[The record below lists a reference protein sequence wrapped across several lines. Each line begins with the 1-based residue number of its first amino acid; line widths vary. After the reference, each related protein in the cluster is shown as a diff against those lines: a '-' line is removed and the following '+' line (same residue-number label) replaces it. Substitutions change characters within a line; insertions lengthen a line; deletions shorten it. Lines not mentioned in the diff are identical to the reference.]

1 MKKLSILLAGV
12 CLTAALYS
20 VGTTYGQNKTNF
32 AKQKE
37 DTVTTN
43 KYQGVTI
50 KDKAKGK
57 VTKQQV
63 RELKKDAKQ
72 KAIDHVEEQ
81 NALYVEAIKNGFD
94 VTDDEVKAYIEEL
107 KKNINN
113 SDNKDEVMEIVEIKV
128 RVRSHDGLMFLAGSF
143 NTSYF
148 TTP

>member
-20 VGTTYGQNKTNF
+20 AGTTYGQNKTNS

-63 RELKKDAKQ
+63 RELKKEHSGKHHYLGSRRSEIEGKEMLIPDLIIQ
-72 KAIDHVEEQ
+72 LITVVIGVVLYTAIFKIV
-81 NALYVEAIKNGFD
+81 KNMIH
-94 VTDDEVKAYIEEL
+94 KI
-107 KKNINN
+107 I
-113 SDNKDEVMEIVEIKV
+113 
-128 RVRSHDGLMFLAGSF
+128 H
-143 NTSYF
+143 
-148 TTP
+148 

>member
-20 VGTTYGQNKTNF
+20 AGTTYGQNKTNS

-63 RELKKDAKQ
+63 RELKKE
-72 KAIDHVEEQ
+72 HS
-81 NALYVEAIKNGFD
+81 G
-94 VTDDEVKAYIEEL
+94 
-107 KKNINN
+107 
-113 SDNKDEVMEIVEIKV
+113 KDEGNIIIWAFPS
-128 RVRSHDGLMFLAGSF
+128 RRTRSCWRSCGCRRWARSGPCRR
-143 NTSYF
+143 TSR
-148 TTP
+148 

>member
-1 MKKLSILLAGV
+1 MKKKLSILLAGV

-20 VGTTYGQNKTNF
+20 AGTTYGQNKTNS

-63 RELKKDAKQ
+63 RELKHHYLGSRRIEIEGKEILIPDLIIQ
-72 KAIDHVEEQ
+72 LITVVIGVVLYTAIFKIV
-81 NALYVEAIKNGFD
+81 KN
-94 VTDDEVKAYIEEL
+94 VIHKI
-107 KKNINN
+107 I
-113 SDNKDEVMEIVEIKV
+113 
-128 RVRSHDGLMFLAGSF
+128 H
-143 NTSYF
+143 
-148 TTP
+148 

>member
-63 RELKKDAKQ
+63 REHLKWKILIRHDQ
-72 KAIDHVEEQ
+72 FMLNLCHRFI
-81 NALYVEAIKNGFD
+81 LFLSSRISFYF
-94 VTDDEVKAYIEEL
+94 VTTVFFRLHPE
-107 KKNINN
+107 
-113 SDNKDEVMEIVEIKV
+113 
-128 RVRSHDGLMFLAGSF
+128 
-143 NTSYF
+143 
-148 TTP
+148 

>member
-63 RELKKDAKQ
+63 RELKKNTPVKMKETSLSGKQ
-72 KAIDHVEEQ
+72 KKLNRGERNVNTRSNYTTYHSSYWSGTI
-81 NALYVEAIKNGFD
+81 YS
-94 VTDDEVKAYIEEL
+94 YI
-107 KKNINN
+107 
-113 SDNKDEVMEIVEIKV
+113 
-128 RVRSHDGLMFLAGSF
+128 
-143 NTSYF
+143 
-148 TTP
+148 

>member
-1 MKKLSILLAGV
+1 MIFRKKYKILTYTQNKTLRRITHEKELSILLAGV

-20 VGTTYGQNKTNF
+20 AGTTYGQNKTNS

-63 RELKKDAKQ
+63 RELKKNTPVKMRKHHYLGSRRSEIEGKEMLIPDLIIQ
-72 KAIDHVEEQ
+72 LITVVIGVVLYTAIFKIV
-81 NALYVEAIKNGFD
+81 KN
-94 VTDDEVKAYIEEL
+94 VIL
-107 KKNINN
+107 
-113 SDNKDEVMEIVEIKV
+113 
-128 RVRSHDGLMFLAGSF
+128 
-143 NTSYF
+143 
-148 TTP
+148 

>member
-1 MKKLSILLAGV
+1 MRKLPILLAGV

-20 VGTTYGQNKTNF
+20 AGTTYGQNKTNS

-63 RELKKDAKQ
+63 KQLKKEHSGKDEGNIIIWEAEEAKQ
-72 KAIDHVEEQ
+72 RGEEMLIPDLIIQ
-81 NALYVEAIKNGFD
+81 LITVVIGVALYAAIFKIVKN
-94 VTDDEVKAYIEEL
+94 VIHKI
-107 KKNINN
+107 I
-113 SDNKDEVMEIVEIKV
+113 
-128 RVRSHDGLMFLAGSF
+128 H
-143 NTSYF
+143 
-148 TTP
+148 

>member
-63 RELKKDAKQ
+63 RELKKE
-72 KAIDHVEEQ
+72 HS
-81 NALYVEAIKNGFD
+81 G
-94 VTDDEVKAYIEEL
+94 
-107 KKNINN
+107 
-113 SDNKDEVMEIVEIKV
+113 KDEGNIIIGERNVNT
-128 RVRSHDGLMFLAGSF
+128 RSNYTTYHS
-143 NTSYF
+143 SYWSG
-148 TTP
+148 TIYSYI